1 MHEICNV
8 YSFESK
14 SACTNDVNKE
24 DQDVPMYSAECSS
37 DFSDSDSES
46 AVSGREKP
54 SCRPS
59 EKDAESDEHS
69 EISDMEVA
77 VINDLADTDSDM
89 SDGEIQRKFLKRPRP
104 ATQVGS
110 SFSYHTDEYYG
121 DRGPKSSKLDT
132 EGS

>member
-1 MHEICNV
+1 
-8 YSFESK
+8 
-14 SACTNDVNKE
+14 
-24 DQDVPMYSAECSS
+24 MYSAECSS

-59 EKDAESDEHS
+59 EKDAESDGHS

-104 ATQVGS
+104 ATQV
-110 SFSYHTDEYYG
+110 F
-121 DRGPKSSKLDT
+121 R
-132 EGS
+132 